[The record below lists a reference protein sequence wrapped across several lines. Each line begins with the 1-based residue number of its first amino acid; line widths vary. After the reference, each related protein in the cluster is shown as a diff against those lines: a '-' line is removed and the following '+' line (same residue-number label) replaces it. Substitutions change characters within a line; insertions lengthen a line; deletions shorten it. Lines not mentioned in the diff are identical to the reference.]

1 MKVNFNRIIIN
12 QDKDWMINLLTNFL
26 QCKICMNILNDPYDC
41 LCCNQ
46 TFCKK
51 CIINY
56 IDTNKE
62 CPFDSFFQNKK
73 NIALN
78 KNDKY
83 NIKPSSSNFY
93 KLISSLHFYCKN
105 YQLGCNTQL
114 SIEDIKEHEKNCQYS
129 DSKNSTEVSTDRD
142 FNSNLNIYLYNDI
155 YKKKDNKNKT
165 KKNGINIKKNNNLN
179 YESQN
184 NNEKNDNN
192 LYLNSINNDYINQL
206 TEKINSI
213 YNLIKTEKFQMRTYS
228 QENIND
234 INSNKLY
241 CSTFNNINPLL
252 LSSESNKLLIKSKKK
267 INNINDN
274 NNKLMTLTLTRFNA
288 QIKEIKSKLN
298 SVEKLVRNN
307 TLNTS
312 SNKASFN
319 SISKNNSCK
328 FIFNTDSY
336 FDIKK
341 IPEKNLNKINKNN
354 INCYSKN
361 ENNQLKKKNN
371 ENKLLGSYNTQ
382 KHFYSAKIISKDSN
396 KNKKKEQI
404 NLNNEKITEIFT
416 KILDKKIEEILMYIQ
431 QKCTEPLKEYFMGL
445 SFDTA
450 NTVTD
455 KIDEIKELFNT
466 NQDI

>member
-1 MKVNFNRIIIN
+1 
-12 QDKDWMINLLTNFL
+12 
-26 QCKICMNILNDPYDC
+26 
-41 LCCNQ
+41 
-46 TFCKK
+46 
-51 CIINY
+51 
-56 IDTNKE
+56 
-62 CPFDSFFQNKK
+62 
-73 NIALN
+73 
-78 KNDKY
+78 
-83 NIKPSSSNFY
+83 
-93 KLISSLHFYCKN
+93 
-105 YQLGCNTQL
+105 
-114 SIEDIKEHEKNCQYS
+114 
-129 DSKNSTEVSTDRD
+129 
-142 FNSNLNIYLYNDI
+142 
-155 YKKKDNKNKT
+155 
-165 KKNGINIKKNNNLN
+165 
-179 YESQN
+179 
-184 NNEKNDNN
+184 
-192 LYLNSINNDYINQL
+192 
-206 TEKINSI
+206 
-213 YNLIKTEKFQMRTYS
+213 
-228 QENIND
+228 
-234 INSNKLY
+234 
-241 CSTFNNINPLL
+241 
-252 LSSESNKLLIKSKKK
+252 
-267 INNINDN
+267 
-274 NNKLMTLTLTRFNA
+274 MTLTLTRFNA

-341 IPEKNLNKINKNN
+341 IPEKNNNKINKNN

-382 KHFYSAKIISKDSN
+382 KHFYSAKTISKDSN

-466 NQDI
+466 NQVI